1 MLNKVILIGRL
12 TKDPVMRYSAN
23 MVPVTT
29 FTLAVNRNYVSQSGE
44 RPTDFI
50 PIVTWR
56 KLAEICANNLKK
68 GRLIAVTGSIQTRT
82 WDDSSGNRHWV
93 TEVVA
98 DDVRFLEPK
107 SGFGSSSNA
116 EENKEFD
123 EGFDSVFEDIPE
135 EFEGFTPIESEDD
148 LPF

>member
-1 MLNKVILIGRL
+1 MLNKVVLIGRL

-23 MVPVTT
+23 MTPVTT
-29 FTLAVNRNYVSQSGE
+29 FTIAVNRNYVSQNGE
-44 RPTDFI
+44 RPADFI

-68 GRLIAVTGSIQTRT
+68 GRLIAVAGSIQTRS
-82 WDDSSGNRHWV
+82 WDDNSGNRHWT

-98 DDVRFLEPK
+98 DEIKFLGANPN
-107 SGFGSSSNA
+107 SGSTDTRN
-116 EENKEFD
+116 FD
-123 EGFDSVFEDIPE
+123 GNFDSGFEDIPTDD
-135 EFEGFTPIESEDD
+135 FDGFTPIENEDD

>member
-1 MLNKVILIGRL
+1 MLNKVVLIGRL

-23 MVPVTT
+23 TVPVTT
-29 FTLAVNRNYVSQSGE
+29 FTIAVNRNYVSQNGE
-44 RPTDFI
+44 RPADFI

-68 GRLIAVTGSIQTRT
+68 GRLIAVAGSIQTRS
-82 WDDSSGNRHWV
+82 WDDNSGNRHWA

-98 DDVRFLEPK
+98 DEVKFLGANPN
-107 SGFGSSSNA
+107 STGTDTRNFDGNFDNGF
-116 EENKEFD
+116 ENIPSDDFD
-123 EGFDSVFEDIPE
+123 
-135 EFEGFTPIESEDD
+135 GFTPIENEDD

>member
-12 TKDPVMRYSAN
+12 TRDPVMRYTSD

-68 GRLIAVTGSIQTRT
+68 GRLVAITGSIQTRS

-107 SGFGSSSNA
+107 SGFAAASTS
-116 EENKEFD
+116 EEEKELDEDFD
-123 EGFDSVFEDIPE
+123 KLFEDIPDD
-135 EFEGFTPIESEDD
+135 FEGFTPIESEDD

>member
-12 TKDPVMRYSAN
+12 TKDPVMRYTSD

-50 PIVTWR
+50 PIVAWR

-68 GRLIAVTGSIQTRT
+68 GRLVAVTGSIQTRT

-107 SGFGSSSNA
+107 SGFGSSSA
-116 EENKEFD
+116 PEEEKELDEDFD
-123 EGFDSVFEDIPE
+123 KLFEDIPDD
-135 EFEGFTPIESEDD
+135 FDGFTPIESEDD

>member
-12 TKDPVMRYSAN
+12 TKDPVMRYTSD

-68 GRLIAVTGSIQTRT
+68 GRLVAVTGSIQTRT

-107 SGFGSSSNA
+107 SGFGSGSA
-116 EENKEFD
+116 QEEEKELDEDFD
-123 EGFDSVFEDIPE
+123 KLFEDIPDD
-135 EFEGFTPIESEDD
+135 FDGFTPIESEDD